1 MDEIIEILL
10 ELIVEGGIEI
20 SGNKKI
26 SKWIRYPIITI
37 IILFFTLIIGLFF
50 FLGISILNENIQG
63 GIIAILI
70 GIILLVL
77 GIIKGKEK
85 YLEIK
90 NKTLE

>member
-10 ELIVEGGIEI
+10 ELIIEGGIEI

-50 FLGISILNENIQG
+50 FIGFSILNENIQG